1 MAVLFIVLAAILLSC
16 AESRT
21 GSQCKIESKEF
32 EVLVL
37 VVLRSKGSFFF
48 FFSTGRHSTFHS
60 VKTCKEHPVKLL

>member
-37 VVLRSKGSFFF
+37 VVLRNKGSFFF
-48 FFSTGRHSTFHS
+48 CIGPEKKVLERLR
-60 VKTCKEHPVKLL
+60 KGE